1 MTTPSRPVYR
11 FFKRT
16 LDLFYTLLLLPLLG
30 PVMLVVWVLVR
41 VKMGRPALFQQ
52 VRPGLHARPFVLHKF
67 RSMIDSNDPD
77 GNPLPDKDRIT
88 SFGRLLRR
96 SSLDELPQLWNVLK
110 GEMSFV
116 GPRPLLMEYVPR
128 YTPEQRRR
136 LDVKPG
142 ITGLAQIA
150 GRNTL
155 GWEDRLKLD
164 VEYVDQASL
173 GLDFMIL
180 LRTVKKVLRAE
191 GVPSAGLDPNGKF
204 QGTRTDNAKSAS
216 GRVPDLP
223 VDVHRM
229 PPV

>member
-16 LDLFYTLLLLPLLG
+16 LDLLYALLLLPLFG
-30 PVMLVVWVLVR
+30 PVMLAVWVLVR

-67 RSMIDSNDPD
+67 RSMIDSNDAE
-77 GNPLPDKDRIT
+77 GNPLPDKDRLT

-164 VEYVDQASL
+164 VKYVDQASV
-173 GLDFMIL
+173 GLDHLIL
-180 LRTVKKVLRAE
+180 LRTVLKVLRAD

-204 QGTRTDNAKSAS
+204 QGTPTDHLKSAS
-216 GRVPDLP
+216 ERVPGLP